1 MANVDSRLK
10 TLFVGGVLWL
20 VLLSLVAAWVYFSAQ
35 HRQARRELIFVK
47 AQQQAEAEHRQRLA
61 EYQKKLKERQLKRQY
76 NRGRV
81 VDVSGA
87 QANPR
92 R

>member
-1 MANVDSRLK
+1 MLK
-10 TLFVGGVLWL
+10 RIFAWSVLICVLTGCLVGYLY
-20 VLLSLVAAWVYFSAQ
+20 LSSQ

-76 NRGRV
+76 NQGRV
-81 VDVSGA
+81 VDINGA
-87 QANPR
+87 PARSR